1 MPKAAGRFLEKR
13 QILIYQ
19 LVDGGAFFRLR
30 NLNRF
35 DVIGYRCAVVLWIAI
50 CRPFKARADCI
61 SGIGWDRRSI
71 SVKQQNRPRFHG
83 RFY

>member
-1 MPKAAGRFLEKR
+1 MPKAAGRFLEKL

-35 DVIGYRCAVVLWIAI
+35 DVIDYRCAVVLWIAI
-50 CRPFKARADCI
+50 CRP
-61 SGIGWDRRSI
+61 
-71 SVKQQNRPRFHG
+71 
-83 RFY
+83 